1 MIRFICAQPASTYYA
16 WQVEVMINNFIGMG
30 INPNHIDI
38 VCWKQN
44 GVVPEEWLKL
54 ASGYPAR
61 FFFYDDERETKHYIS
76 SIRPNILK
84 QHFKANEEIEKDAI
98 FYHDCD
104 IVFTSRID
112 FDKYLND
119 DRCYGS
125 DTRWYISHDYILG
138 KGEDVLD
145 RMCEIVS
152 IPKHIVKANE
162 LNSIGAQYIMKG
174 INWRFWEEVER
185 DCETLFK
192 EITELNNI
200 KKRENPSYHE
210 LQIWCADMWSVLWGL
225 WKLGKET
232 VCDPALEFSWGTSTE
247 SDWHRLNIFHNAGVV
262 NGNDGLFYKADY
274 INRLPY
280 NIAPEPK
287 KGTASW
293 YYWNEIQ
300 KTAKNSRLIQ

>member
-1 MIRFICAQPASTYYA
+1 
-16 WQVEVMINNFIGMG
+16 
-30 INPNHIDI
+30 
-38 VCWKQN
+38 
-44 GVVPEEWLKL
+44 
-54 ASGYPAR
+54 
-61 FFFYDDERETKHYIS
+61 
-76 SIRPNILK
+76 
-84 QHFKANEEIEKDAI
+84 
-98 FYHDCD
+98 
-104 IVFTSRID
+104 
-112 FDKYLND
+112 
-119 DRCYGS
+119 
-125 DTRWYISHDYILG
+125 LG